1 MRSKNAAIGC
11 VVAALLLPACF
22 VAPDVYQ
29 GEVVRFDAAAQVVVV
44 KDEKPP
50 HAEASFVVAGS
61 ELGADLQPGDE
72 VRLAY
77 VKDGERLRA
86 VRVMNL
92 TRQAELGRRG
102 GHPEGGH

>member
-1 MRSKNAAIGC
+1 MRTKNAAIGC
-11 VVAALLLPACF
+11 VVAALLLSACF
-22 VAPDVYQ
+22 VRSDVFQ
-29 GEVVRFDAAAQVVVV
+29 GEVVRYDTAAQVVVV
-44 KDEKPP
+44 RDEKPP

-77 VKDGERLRA
+77 VRDGAQLRA

-92 TRQAELGRRG
+92 TRQSEVGRKAKAAAG
-102 GHPEGGH
+102 GH

>member
-50 HAEASFVVAGS
+50 HAEASFVVAGG

-77 VKDGERLRA
+77 VRDGAQLRA

-92 TRQAELGRRG
+92 TRQSEVGRKAKAAAG
-102 GHPEGGH
+102 EH